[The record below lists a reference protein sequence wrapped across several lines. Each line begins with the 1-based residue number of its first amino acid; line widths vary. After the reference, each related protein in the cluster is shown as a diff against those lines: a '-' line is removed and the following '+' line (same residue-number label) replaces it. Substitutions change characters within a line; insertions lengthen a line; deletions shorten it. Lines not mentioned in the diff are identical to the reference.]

1 MVYYGKGK
9 NMPEICRFYGLIIF
23 MNFNEHDPPH
33 FHVRYQ
39 DQEIIVEIKT
49 GVIGGKMSKRAL
61 KMVFEWYE
69 QHIDELLT
77 DWNLAKERKPLRKIA
92 PLI

>member
-1 MVYYGKGK
+1 
-9 NMPEICRFYGLIIF
+9 

-77 DWNLAKERKPLRKIA
+77 DWNLAKERRPLRKIA